1 MKVPRMSVVFSVGLM
16 TAGAALAAANDL
28 NVTLIGV
35 VYVFLNNVC
44 SAAQGVYVK
53 RCLPHLGPYG
63 VLFYNALLSMAPM
76 VMLVLIMGGIEE
88 TLKFPLW
95 PDWQFALLFCIS
107 CAMGAVLQYSV
118 VLCVHHNSALTAS
131 IMGSVKNV
139 SVTYVGMFVGG
150 DYVFTALNFVGV
162 NVSVMGTLVYLY
174 LTFMYKE

>member
-1 MKVPRMSVVFSVGLM
+1 MSVVFSVGLM
-16 TAGAALAAANDL
+16 TAGAVLAATNDL

-35 VYVFLNNVC
+35 VYVFVNNAC

-76 VMLVLIMGGIEE
+76 VLLVLIVGGADQ
-88 TLKFPLW
+88 TLG
-95 PDWQFALLFCIS
+95 FALWHDWRFAALFGVS

-150 DYVFTALNFVGV
+150 DYVFTVLNFVGV
-162 NVSVMGTLVYLY
+162 NISVMGTLVYLW
-174 LTFMYKE
+174 LNFMSKN